1 MYSNADIIKLFMAI
15 TCMQS
20 WSDNEDDWGNQILLT
35 MLTEKSRI
43 KNCTY
48 IDYLH
53 ENLRIH
59 IFHKLD
65 IIWPIILVA
74 VLFVR
79 AKTENDLKNITKGN
93 WLTKF
98 YYIHTLECC
107 MA

>member
-1 MYSNADIIKLFMAI
+1 MVHTLI
-15 TCMQS
+15 TV
-20 WSDNEDDWGNQILLT
+20 
-35 MLTEKSRI
+35 
-43 KNCTY
+43 
-48 IDYLH
+48 H

-59 IFHKLD
+59 IFHMLA

-93 WLTKF
+93 WLNKF

-107 MA
+107 MALKSTKY